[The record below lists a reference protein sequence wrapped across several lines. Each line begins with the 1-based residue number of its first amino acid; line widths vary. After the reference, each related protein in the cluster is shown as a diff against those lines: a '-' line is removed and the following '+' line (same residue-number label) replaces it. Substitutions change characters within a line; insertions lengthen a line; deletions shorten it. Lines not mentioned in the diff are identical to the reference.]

1 MNTTQKHNLI
11 GILVLPIMLFT
22 FFVPFSLFIG
32 WNLFTLGLFWFVVI
46 PIIAVNSSP
55 ILKIR
60 GSRLLQA
67 VGGLI
72 IFYAVMVFMIYE
84 HFHTDY
90 FFVMMVSA
98 GVNLIVIVVASL
110 NWKSLTAQ

>member
-1 MNTTQKHNLI
+1 MKTTQKLNLI
-11 GILVLPIMLFT
+11 GILVLPIVLFT

-32 WNLFTLGLFWFVVI
+32 WNLFTLMLFWFVVI

-55 ILKIR
+55 ILKIK
-60 GSRLLQA
+60 GNRLLQT

-72 IFYAVMVFMIYE
+72 IFYSMMVFMTYE

-90 FFVMMVSA
+90 FFVIMVSA
-98 GVNLIVIVVASL
+98 GVNLIIVVLAVSIG
-110 NWKSLTAQ
+110 KSQTAQ